1 MKGGRE
7 DVDTPFW
14 SWGTGLLGTFWVNN
28 VDQNDRGKAYVPE
41 HFPRETYFW
50 MGFRRS
56 EAFRTK
62 ATSIPIQ
69 ILHETIFFYVPCGH
83 PSHPTFAEKY
93 RNILKYS
100 WPKLRNKWSKW
111 RDFLTPLKK
120 SKLKTA
126 FFSKT
131 VDFDRYQGFKPPCK
145 RTTQRLNTPLWFH
158 HLRYHRAY
166 SPRSCVRWV
175 QS

>member
-1 MKGGRE
+1 MIIQKINCLSCVKSVSGYICSLFGARNTIKSDSDVNKSTMKGGRE

-69 ILHETIFFYVPCGH
+69 ILHETIFFMYLVVIQVIQLLL
-83 PSHPTFAEKY
+83 K
-93 RNILKYS
+93 NIEIYWNIVGQNLGTS
-100 WPKLRNKWSKW
+100 GPNDGIFWL
-111 RDFLTPLKK
+111 
-120 SKLKTA
+120 
-126 FFSKT
+126 
-131 VDFDRYQGFKPPCK
+131 
-145 RTTQRLNTPLWFH
+145 H
-158 HLRYHRAY
+158 
-166 SPRSCVRWV
+166 
-175 QS
+175 